1 MTNVIDFPQ
10 GQIVEVIN
18 EAHFEKFEDAALM
31 LMSFEKLADAV
42 EVVSE
47 GGEIHERDDTHV
59 GLMEA
64 CMALA
69 VMFRRRTGHDAQKVS
84 ADHLDQERQCLM
96 GGVEIKSLPIPLRSP
111 ALSPLPTEAFR
122 AIPTVDLAQIGFN
135 YVSRSHEH
143 IKRNC
148 PQLVELDLA
157 RAHSLDAM
165 GALVVLIERLSG
177 GVASIACGDSTKVN
191 APGSETLQ

>member
-1 MTNVIDFPQ
+1 MNNVIDFPPATP
-10 GQIVEVIN
+10 VEIIN

-84 ADHLDQERQCLM
+84 ADHLDQERQCLLF
-96 GGVEIKSLPIPLRSP
+96 GVEIKSLPIPLRP
-111 ALSPLPTEAFR
+111 TPCEPLPKTAFNS
-122 AIPTVDLAQIGFN
+122 IPDLSLAWAGFN
-135 YVSRSHEH
+135 YVSRVHEH
-143 IKRNC
+143 IKRNS
-148 PQLVELDLA
+148 PHLVELDLA

-165 GALVVLIERLSG
+165 NALSLLIESLTGATPG
-177 GVASIACGDSTKVN
+177 GTPDDMTKAN
-191 APGSETLQ
+191 APGPETLQ

>member
-1 MTNVIDFPQ
+1 MTKITESPSTQ
-10 GQIVEVIN
+10 TVEIIN
-18 EAHFEKFEDAALM
+18 EAHFEKFEDAALL

-42 EVVSE
+42 EAVSE

-69 VMFRRRTGHDAQKVS
+69 IMFRRRTGHDAQKVS

-96 GGVEIKSLPIPLRSP
+96 GGVEIKSLPIPLRP
-111 ALSPLPTEAFR
+111 TPCGPLPKTAFHG
-122 AIPTVDLAQIGFN
+122 IPDLSLAWAGFN
-135 YVSRSHEH
+135 YVSRVLEH
-143 IKRNC
+143 IKGNS
-148 PQLVELDLA
+148 PHLVELDMA

-165 GALVVLIERLSG
+165 NALSLLIESLTGATPG
-177 GVASIACGDSTKVN
+177 GTPDDMTKAN
-191 APGSETLQ
+191 APGPETLQ